1 MSGYRTA
8 LLVAFFAGV
17 LLASSLVFMGRA
29 DEDEVHRVIA
39 VRHSGAVE
47 APRYSQTM
55 VASYYGYL
63 LEGFETASGAPFD
76 PEGYTAAHK
85 TLPIGTRLLVS
96 YSGESVRVMVNDR
109 GPYVEGRDLDLS
121 LAAAREIGLTGP
133 GAAPVRVTTL

>member
-1 MSGYRTA
+1 
-8 LLVAFFAGV
+8 
-17 LLASSLVFMGRA
+17 
-29 DEDEVHRVIA
+29 
-39 VRHSGAVE
+39 
-47 APRYSQTM
+47 M
-55 VASYYGYL
+55 VASYYGYS
-63 LEGFETASGAPFD
+63 LEGFETASGVPFD